1 MKLDVR
7 IIEVQIQEQTKLL
20 VMICHVIR
28 TIPTIYDM
36 NLLEL

>member
-28 TIPTIYDM
+28 TIRTIYEM
-36 NLLEL
+36 TYIEL